1 MQKRRLKTGLREE
14 TSVPEETA
22 LQEMKNDL
30 ERDSPGRCWR
40 GEWLTCLA
48 EPGFLGLT
56 PRPLSLGRVPCVW
69 AASFKAPRN
78 YLAVY

>member
-1 MQKRRLKTGLREE
+1 MTLRE
-14 TSVPEETA
+14 TH
-22 LQEMKNDL
+22 
-30 ERDSPGRCWR
+30 PGGAGEVSGWR
-40 GEWLTCLA
+40 LA